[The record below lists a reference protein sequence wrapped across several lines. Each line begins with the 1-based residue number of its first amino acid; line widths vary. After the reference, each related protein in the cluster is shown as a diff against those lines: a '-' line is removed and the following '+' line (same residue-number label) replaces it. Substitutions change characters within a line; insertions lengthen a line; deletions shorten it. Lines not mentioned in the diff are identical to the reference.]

1 MRNPDRET
9 VFKFKRFEVT
19 NRLSAMKVG
28 TDGVLLGAW
37 CLSGDERQPAI
48 EQFNASYPERIL
60 DVGAGTGLIALMMAQ
75 RFPSAKISAVEIDHL
90 AAEEAKANF
99 YSSPWSDRLSLW
111 EVDFNNFPKNNTQFD
126 LIVSN
131 PPFFTN
137 GALPSDS
144 TRLLARHES
153 SLTID
158 ALLGNS
164 KQLLTPNGAIC
175 LILPADRE
183 DDLQF
188 KAIANHLNISK
199 LTRVTTVGR
208 KPPQRILAELRHN
221 NDISSPLIVDTISIH
236 DGKGGFTKEYSS
248 LVKDFYLKF

>member
-1 MRNPDRET
+1 
-9 VFKFKRFEVT
+9 
-19 NRLSAMKVG
+19 MKVG

-37 CLSGDERQPAI
+37 CLSDSEKKSDINHIIP
-48 EQFNASYPERIL
+48 PPKRIL
-60 DVGAGTGLIALMMAQ
+60 DIGSGTGLIALMMAQ
-75 RFPSAKISAVEIDHL
+75 RFLSAEITAIEIDHL

-99 YSSPWSDRLSLW
+99 YSSPWSNRLSLL
-111 EVDFNNFPKNNTQFD
+111 EVDFNNFQTSNSLFD

-137 GALPSDS
+137 GALPPDS

-158 ALLGNS
+158 SLLSNS
-164 KQLLTPNGAIC
+164 KQLLSQNGAIC

-183 DDLQF
+183 DDLKF
-188 KAIANHLNISK
+188 KAVTNHLYISK
-199 LTRVTTVGR
+199 LTRVTTVER
-208 KPPQRILAELRHN
+208 KPPQRILAELRHDN
-221 NDISSPLIVDTISIH
+221 GTSSPLVVDTISIH
-236 DGKGGFTKEYSS
+236 DGMGGFTKEYST